1 MAFFGIT
8 NFGCQNTFADACS
21 KEAKVYIFNDTDFR
35 DSWMVIT
42 KGIKQTANKSQVD
55 AVLTHLYKGTLPIV
69 DQTLINDGFNEILGN
84 EDSSSITYIQFLST
98 MKLLQVENEELIRT
112 KEDRSRKCAEPSQ
125 SNHSYCNKVK
135 AHLQT
140 DHKAKQQKHL
150 TSSQEIGWETTEYK
164 APVAGKQGSE
174 ITKFAAEL
182 VKNGIYY

>member
-1 MAFFGIT
+1 M
-8 NFGCQNTFADACS
+8 S
-21 KEAKVYIFNDTDFR
+21 
-35 DSWMVIT
+35 VI
-42 KGIKQTANKSQVD
+42 KGMKQTANKSQVD

-84 EDSSSITYIQFLST
+84 EDSSSITYIQFFS
-98 MKLLQVENEELIRT
+98 KIKRLQEEVIRT

-135 AHLQT
+135 AHIQT
-140 DHKAKQQKHL
+140 DHKAKQEKHL
-150 TSSQEIGWETTEYK
+150 TSSQEVGWETTEYK